1 MFGRTRTFFTLLAAG
16 VILLGGAVAANATGS
31 SIAFPGSPAS
41 PAAYSDP
48 HLDVAVHSRNQDTW
62 YSLEGMTAQHGA
74 DCSAPPATHV
84 EIGSYSDAV
93 FQCANHLMTSI
104 NAGGYGEIMLTPDT
118 LADFSAGTATI
129 TWDVSTFR
137 SSGRDWWD
145 VWLTPFTESKVYP
158 LQSWLPDLS
167 GPPADAVHLM
177 LGTPGTTTLC
187 PEMYRGGQ
195 SVALSSGYGNGC
207 VWWTGYESIL
217 TSSATVRTTFK
228 AEISKT
234 HLKVYIPAQASTNQR
249 EMVFFDGAIPGG
261 LPFTQAV
268 VQFGH
273 HSYTPT
279 KTDGCASG
287 DTPCQPGTWHWD
299 NLSISPGVPFTMIK
313 PDRRYADASNPTI
326 TFASPAPAGAYLRF
340 HAVANAVKASFNG
353 GPLVAL
359 TPLYSDKSNI
369 DPEYFVPVPA
379 GTQRVTLSVTPS
391 WLGSWIADGFG
402 IWSLTAQSDTPTP
415 AAPTSTATPTNT
427 VAPTRTPTVAPT
439 STPTAQPTNS
449 PTISPTSI
457 PTPSTPS
464 PSPTWTENAST
475 SSSAIQRGKSLTL
488 KATVVASRPSIAL
501 VDIEVYG
508 PGGQKVFQTFWD
520 NQSFGSNVA
529 RSFNATWKI
538 PSSAP
543 RGTYVVKVGVFKPGW
558 GQLHGW
564 NDAAATFSVK

>member
-1 MFGRTRTFFTLLAAG
+1 MKRLTLALGAILTLLAGVVISASAG
-16 VILLGGAVAANATGS
+16 SPYTFDGA
-31 SIAFPGSPAS
+31 PAS

-48 HLDVAVHSRNQDTW
+48 HLDVQVHSRDQDTW
-62 YSLEGMTAQHGA
+62 YSLEGMTAQHGT
-74 DCSAPPATHV
+74 DCAAPPATHV
-84 EIGSYSDAV
+84 ETGSYSDAV

-118 LADFSAGTATI
+118 MADFSAGTATVS
-129 TWDVSTFR
+129 WDVSTYR

-145 VWLTPFTESKVYP
+145 VWLTPFTETKVYP

-195 SVALSSGYGNGC
+195 EVALSPGYGNGC

-217 TSSATVRTTFK
+217 TPSATVRTTFK

-234 HLKVYIPAQASTNQR
+234 HLKVYIPAQASTNNQ

-279 KTDGCASG
+279 KTDGCEPG
-287 DTPCQPGTWHWD
+287 NTPCQPGTWHWD

-313 PDRRYADASNPTI
+313 PDRRYADAGNPTI

-340 HAVANAVKASFNG
+340 HAVADSVKASFDG

-359 TPLYSDKSNI
+359 TPLFSDKSSI
-369 DPEYFVPVPA
+369 DPQYFVPVPA
-379 GTQRVTLSVTPS
+379 GTQRVTFSVTPS
-391 WLGSWIADGFG
+391 WIGDWIADGFG
-402 IWSLTAQSDTPTP
+402 IWSIGQSGTPTP
-415 AAPTSTATPTNT
+415 APTTATATPTNT
-427 VAPTRTPTVAPT
+427 VAPTSTPTVAPT
-439 STPTAQPTNS
+439 STPTVKP
-449 PTISPTSI
+449 
-457 PTPSTPS
+457 PTPTPTPAKYRCQRQNANGS
-464 PSPTWTENAST
+464 WT
-475 SSSAIQRGKSLTL
+475 TL
-488 KATVVASRPSIAL
+488 WT
-501 VDIEVYG
+501 
-508 PGGQKVFQTFWD
+508 
-520 NQSFGSNVA
+520 
-529 RSFNATWKI
+529 
-538 PSSAP
+538 
-543 RGTYVVKVGVFKPGW
+543 KVGGGGCP
-558 GQLHGW
+558 
-564 NDAAATFSVK
+564 